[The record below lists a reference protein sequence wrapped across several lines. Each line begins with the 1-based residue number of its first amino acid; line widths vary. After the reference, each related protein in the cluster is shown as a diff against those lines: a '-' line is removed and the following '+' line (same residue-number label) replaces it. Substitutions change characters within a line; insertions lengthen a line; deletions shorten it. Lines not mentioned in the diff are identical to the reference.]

1 MDLGLPLALG
11 VRKSYVQPGK
21 VNFAGRRRLI
31 GRLKFFQHGSGVI
44 SGPVTIENVP
54 VGAQPKRVRLYDR
67 ATGQLLDEVLTDADS
82 VYTFTGVDTA
92 REYTVESVDDK
103 RRWNA
108 VVQDMVR
115 AGP

>member
-11 VRKSYVQPGK
+11 IRRSYMQPSK

-31 GRLKFFQHGSGVI
+31 GRLKFFQHGTGIVSGT
-44 SGPVTIENVP
+44 VTIQNAP
-54 VGAQPKRVRLYDR
+54 VSSEPKRVRLYDR
-67 ATGQLLDEVLTDADS
+67 ATGQLLDEVLTDVNS
-82 VYTFTGVDTA
+82 VYTFTEVDTN

-108 VVQDMVR
+108 VVQDMVK